1 MPYFRQPRTNHIQNF
16 TRKCKTLHVFW
27 TQFKS
32 KKIIKQC
39 NFSIGFLNSKNPF
52 FFSNYSKNARNV
64 IQCHLNKLCYFS
76 QKIAQWL
83 EAWPPDPVYDT
94 FELH

>member
-1 MPYFRQPRTNHIQNF
+1 MQDFKRV
-16 TRKCKTLHVFW
+16 LDL
-27 TQFKS
+27 FKS
-32 KKIIKQC
+32 KKIIKQF
-39 NFSIGFLNSKNPF
+39 NFSIGFLNSKNLF
-52 FFSNYSKNARNV
+52 FFK
-64 IQCHLNKLCYFS
+64 KL